1 MNERERSERADTVG
15 RVLDDQA
22 APATGALPSGGWAVW
37 FDTTGCTRS
46 LSQLGRCA

>member
-1 MNERERSERADTVG
+1 MNERERSERADADVRALAG
-15 RVLDDQA
+15 PD
-22 APATGALPSGGWAVW
+22 TGALPTGGWAVW